1 MAASLGPNLNKNVL
15 VFAYDVGD
23 VKNSFIGAPTENR
36 YFTVSNQP
44 DPWTV
49 SGTNTDVSNTAE
61 AGPIADSKTWKFVK
75 SGASSQWNGWE
86 STYNSVWTGSSGDI
100 WTTSY
105 WYKTVAAAGIT
116 NFGVGGFYL
125 PDWSRAYNATI
136 LADRSTIIADGT
148 WRYNYTTTRIDE
160 AYTNAIIVDG
170 PSWGYSTSA
179 GVLYIN
185 GLQWEKKSYP
195 TSFTNGTR
203 TSTQGLLNLSN
214 NSNTIN
220 LTNAG
225 FDSSG
230 NLYFNGSSNYI
241 PVNQTL
247 SVPITISGYVKYID
261 QAKTLNTFI
270 NGQPHPTLAISLNRN
285 GAGNLQVFIGN
296 GSAWLGTPSI
306 NSSSTI
312 SANTWYNITFTCD
325 GTTSILYLNGVNV
338 GSSSNIPSGF
348 GSYFYIGHLTDNA
361 SNSEYFKGYINITQ
375 VYSAALSAAEVLD
388 NYNSTKSRFGL

>member
-1 MAASLGPNLNKNVL
+1 MAASLGPTLSKSAL

-49 SGTNTDVSNTAE
+49 GGTNTDVSNTSE
-61 AGPIADSKTWKFVK
+61 AGPIANSKTWRFVK

-105 WYKTVAAAGIT
+105 WYKTVAAAGNT
-116 NFGVGGFYL
+116 NFGVGGFYTA
-125 PDWSRAYNATI
+125 DWSRAYSTTI

-170 PSWGYSTSA
+170 PSWGYSSSA

-185 GLQWEKKSYP
+185 GLQWEKKTYP
-195 TSFTNGTR
+195 TPFTSGTR
-203 TSTQGLLNLSN
+203 TATQGLLNLSN
-214 NSNTIN
+214 NSNTID

-225 FDSSG
+225 FDISG

-247 SVPITISGYVKYID
+247 STPITVSGYVKYTD
-261 QAKTLNTFI
+261 QSKSYNSFF
-270 NGQPHPTLAISLNRN
+270 NGYPHNTLAISLNRN
-285 GAGNLQVFIGN
+285 GAGNLVVYIGN

-306 NSSSTI
+306 TSSSAV
-312 SANTWYNITFTCD
+312 SVNTWYHIAFTSD

-338 GSSSNIPSGF
+338 GSSSNIPSGW
-348 GSYFYIGHLTDNA
+348 GNYNYFGHLTGGV
-361 SNSEYFKGYINITQ
+361 SISEYFKGYINTAQI
-375 VYSAALSAAEVLD
+375 YNAALSAVEVLND
-388 NYNSTKSRFGL
+388 YNATKSRFGL

>member
-1 MAASLGPNLNKNVL
+1 MAASLGPNLSKSAL

-23 VKNSFIGAPTENR
+23 LKNSFIGAPTENR

-49 SGTNTDVSNTAE
+49 GGTNTDVSNTAE
-61 AGPIADSKTWKFVK
+61 AGPISNSKTWKFVK
-75 SGASSQWNGWE
+75 SGTSSQWNGWE

-105 WYKTVAAAGIT
+105 WYKTVAAAGNT
-116 NFGVGGFYL
+116 NFGVGAFYTG
-125 PDWSRAYNATI
+125 DWSRAYSTTI

-170 PSWGYSTSA
+170 PSWGYSSSA
-179 GVLYIN
+179 GVLYVN
-185 GLQWEKKSYP
+185 GLQWEKKTYP
-195 TSFTNGTR
+195 TPFTSGTR
-203 TSTQGLLNLSN
+203 TATQGLLNLSN
-214 NSNTIN
+214 NSNTID

-225 FDSSG
+225 FDSGG

-247 SVPITISGYVKYID
+247 STPITISGYAKYTD
-261 QAKTLNTFI
+261 QSKSYNSFF
-270 NGQPHPTLAISLNRN
+270 NGYPHNTLAISLNRN
-285 GAGNLQVFIGN
+285 GAGNLVVYIGN

-306 NSSSTI
+306 TSSSTI
-312 SANTWYNITFTCD
+312 SVNTWYHITFTSD
-325 GTTSILYLNGVNV
+325 GITSILYLNGVNV
-338 GSSSNIPSGF
+338 GTSANIPSGW
-348 GSYFYIGHLTDNA
+348 GNYNYFGHLTGGV
-361 SNSEYFKGYINITQ
+361 SSSEYFKGYINTIQIYNT
-375 VYSAALSAAEVLD
+375 ALSAVEVLN